1 MYKKECVAM
10 ILAGGQ
16 GSRLGALTK
25 KIAKPAV
32 PFGAKYRIID
42 FTLSNCS
49 NSGINTVGV
58 LTQYQPME
66 QIEDEC
72 KAIRALG
79 PFENLLLVT
88 GENPRQR
95 AWITSN
101 RRSRSAVPISTT
113 SPSR

>member
-1 MYKKECVAM
+1 MARLSRRYTQERFGKTISMYIPMYITNSCTNSCIYCGFNHHNKFDRV
-10 ILAGGQ
+10 IL
-16 GSRLGALTK
+16 T
-25 KIAKPAV
+25 
-32 PFGAKYRIID
+32 
-42 FTLSNCS
+42 
-49 NSGINTVGV
+49 
-58 LTQYQPME
+58 ME

-88 GENPRQR
+88 GENPGQR
-95 AWITSN
+95 ASITSN